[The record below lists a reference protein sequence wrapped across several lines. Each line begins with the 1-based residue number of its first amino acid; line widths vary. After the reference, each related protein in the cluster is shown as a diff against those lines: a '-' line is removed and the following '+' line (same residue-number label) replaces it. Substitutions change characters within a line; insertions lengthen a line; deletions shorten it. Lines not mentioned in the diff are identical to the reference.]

1 MYFDMA
7 LLVLRLVFGLLLAAH
22 GTQKLFGWFGGPGL
36 KGTAGWLGSMGMRP
50 AWFWALMAGGSEAG
64 GGLLL
69 ALGFLSP
76 LGSLGVIAA
85 MLMAILKAHWGKGI
99 FASGGGSELPLTYLV
114 VAFALALIGGGQYS
128 LDSALGVALP
138 MPVTFIVGLV
148 AVLGGIAVALAT
160 ESHATAARPQA
171 QETKKGTA

>member
-1 MYFDMA
+1 MFIDMA
-7 LLVLRLVFGLLLAAH
+7 LLVLRLVFGLLLVGH

-69 ALGFLSP
+69 ALGFLTP
-76 LGSLGVIAA
+76 LGSIGIIAA

-99 FASGGGSELPLTYLV
+99 WATAGGSELPLIYTV
-114 VAFALALIGGGQYS
+114 VAFALALIGAGQYS
-128 LDSALGVALP
+128 LDAALGIALP
-138 MPVTFIVGLV
+138 MPLTFIVGLV

-160 ESHATAARPQA
+160 ETRQLPQA
-171 QETKKGTA
+171 HA